1 MPDRDPEKAK
11 QAKRNWYM
19 KNKER
24 VLQQKREKRAA
35 QKKLKPPKPPKP
47 PPTPEQ
53 IARAR
58 ELNRLACNRYRAGHL
73 AQVRAVNR
81 DYYRRHRDQIVQQQ
95 RIRRARNRQTP
106 SPFRKLRA
114 LADVC
119 AARLLELD
127 HGYARIAPAPQDPQ
141 KDKLNQKL
149 YRERQYASVNGIE
162 AVKALHRRRYHERMT
177 RMRANGEYEAFKAKK
192 TQEGMRRYHRMTE
205 EQRIEVKRKN
215 AQCQKNWVQKMKD
228 KGTYE
233 AYRQQLNRR
242 RREIAIEKKKSV
254 GRGGVASPAETEI
267 REAGGID
274 STSRMAMVGRG
285 IGASLSLT
293 VVALGLG

>member
-1 MPDRDPEKAK
+1 MPNRDPEKVKEAK
-11 QAKRNWYM
+11 HKWYL

-35 QKKLKPPKPPKP
+35 QKNLKPPKPPKP

-81 DYYRRHRDQIVQQQ
+81 DYYRRHRDHIVQQQ

-119 AARLLELD
+119 AAQLLELD
-127 HGYARIAPAPQDPQ
+127 HGYARIAPAPQ
-141 KDKLNQKL
+141 
-149 YRERQYASVNGIE
+149 E
-162 AVKALHRRRYHERMT
+162 KA
-177 RMRANGEYEAFKAKK
+177 G
-192 TQEGMRRYHRMTE
+192 
-205 EQRIEVKRKN
+205 
-215 AQCQKNWVQKMKD
+215 
-228 KGTYE
+228 
-233 AYRQQLNRR
+233 
-242 RREIAIEKKKSV
+242 
-254 GRGGVASPAETEI
+254 P
-267 REAGGID
+267 
-274 STSRMAMVGRG
+274 
-285 IGASLSLT
+285 
-293 VVALGLG
+293 

>member
-11 QAKRNWYM
+11 QAKRKWYM

-47 PPTPEQ
+47 PPTPEE

-73 AQVRAVNR
+73 SQVRALNR
-81 DYYRRHRDQIVQQQ
+81 DYYHRHRERIVQQQ
-95 RIRRARNRQTP
+95 RIRRARNRQTPP

-127 HGYARIAPAPQDPQ
+127 HGYARIAPAPQ
-141 KDKLNQKL
+141 
-149 YRERQYASVNGIE
+149 E
-162 AVKALHRRRYHERMT
+162 KA
-177 RMRANGEYEAFKAKK
+177 G
-192 TQEGMRRYHRMTE
+192 
-205 EQRIEVKRKN
+205 
-215 AQCQKNWVQKMKD
+215 
-228 KGTYE
+228 
-233 AYRQQLNRR
+233 
-242 RREIAIEKKKSV
+242 
-254 GRGGVASPAETEI
+254 P
-267 REAGGID
+267 
-274 STSRMAMVGRG
+274 
-285 IGASLSLT
+285 
-293 VVALGLG
+293 